1 MFIGLKSFN
10 GSLAGK
16 CMSLNN
22 EQCKI
27 RLTLIDLNPVE
38 LKYYSF
44 MITLNKCNGICNTV
58 GEVSGKTCDPSKTED
73 VNFSLF

>member
-10 GSLAGK
+10 RSLAGK

-27 RLTLIDLNPVE
+27 RLTLIDLNTAE
-38 LKYYSF
+38 LRYYSF
-44 MITLNKCNGICNTV
+44 MITLSKCNGICNTV
-58 GEVSGKTCDPSKTED
+58 SEISGKTCDPTKTED
-73 VNFSLF
+73 VSFSLF